1 MVLMWEAKVF
11 AAAAADMVDV
21 EDVARVAEIN
31 WKHKFTLDQG
41 DLMIMESELLFEE
54 KWLSP

>member
-31 WKHKFTLDQG
+31 
-41 DLMIMESELLFEE
+41 
-54 KWLSP
+54 